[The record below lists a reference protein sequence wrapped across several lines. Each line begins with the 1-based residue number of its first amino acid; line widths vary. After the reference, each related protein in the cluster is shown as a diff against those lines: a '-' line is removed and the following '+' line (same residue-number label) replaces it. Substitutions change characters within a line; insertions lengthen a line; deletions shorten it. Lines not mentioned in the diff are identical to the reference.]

1 MSPIHSGRPEAA
13 AVLMLVQATFWFGA
27 GMSALPVVLGGE
39 ILLIASAVASA
50 LLAAAAC
57 LLAIA
62 VVHRRARRW
71 AITLEAVC
79 LLGSLLQ
86 LALPIGANR
95 GPVSLLVNVALPAAV
110 VFLLRGAGMAE
121 HFGIAGARPR

>member
-1 MSPIHSGRPEAA
+1 MSSMPSGRPEAA
-13 AVLMLVQATFWFGA
+13 AVLLLLQATFWFAA
-27 GMSALPVVLGGE
+27 GVSALPFVVGGE
-39 ILLIASAVASA
+39 VWLIASVVASA
-50 LLAAAAC
+50 MLAAAAC

-79 LLGSLLQ
+79 IVGSLLQ

-110 VFLLRGAGMAE
+110 VFLLAGARMAQ
-121 HFGIAGARPR
+121 HFGIASSRPR